1 MKYYKINKS
10 WVNGYIILRQ
20 FVTGCPDT
28 VNKHEMLLL
37 ILTIFYKLC
46 VKYRYSKIMCDSK
59 VYHAG
64 SETDLIWHLKKT
76 RPNKVK
82 IIQVFLTCIN
92 KTGLSRYIIY
102 LPITKFCQNSEPC
115 GEV

>member
-1 MKYYKINKS
+1 MKYKINRS
-10 WVNGYIILRQ
+10 WVNGCIIWRQ

-46 VKYRYSKIMCDSK
+46 VKYMYSKITCDSK

-92 KTGLSRYIIY
+92 KTGL
-102 LPITKFCQNSEPC
+102 
-115 GEV
+115 